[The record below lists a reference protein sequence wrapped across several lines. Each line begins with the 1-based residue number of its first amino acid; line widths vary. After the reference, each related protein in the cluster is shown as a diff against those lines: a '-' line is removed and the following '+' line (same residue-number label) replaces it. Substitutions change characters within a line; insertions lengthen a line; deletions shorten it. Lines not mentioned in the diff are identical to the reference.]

1 MPEEEAKSIIKQSL
15 QAIKHLHGL
24 EIAHRDLKP
33 ENILF
38 VDKDKIIKL
47 IDFGMS
53 KICKD
58 EKALMNTKL
67 GTPYY
72 VSPEV
77 LDGKYDKRTD
87 NWSIGVIAFFL
98 LCGEPPFNGDT
109 TAAIF
114 NKIKTCDY
122 DFKQKI
128 WKTISPEAKNFIEKM
143 IEPNL

>member
-1 MPEEEAKSIIKQSL
+1 MEQGE
-15 QAIKHLHGL
+15 
-24 EIAHRDLKP
+24 
-33 ENILF
+33 
-38 VDKDKIIKL
+38 IIKL

-58 EKALMNTKL
+58 ENALMNTKL

-114 NKIKTCDY
+114 NKSKHATTTLSRRSG
-122 DFKQKI
+122 KRSRRKPA
-128 WKTISPEAKNFIEKM
+128 TSSRR
-143 IEPNL
+143 